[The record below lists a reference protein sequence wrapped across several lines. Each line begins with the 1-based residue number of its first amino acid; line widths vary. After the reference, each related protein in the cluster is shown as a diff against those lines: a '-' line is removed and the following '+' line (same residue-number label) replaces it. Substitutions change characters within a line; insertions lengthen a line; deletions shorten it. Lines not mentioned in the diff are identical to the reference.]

1 MLRIKD
7 LNVYYGG
14 IHALKGISLNVAE
27 EKVITLIGA
36 NGAGKSTLLR
46 TVTGLVTAAGGS
58 IKFFGREILGMPT
71 HRITQEGI
79 AMAPEG
85 RKVFVNVS
93 VHENLLMG
101 AYNRA
106 DRGEIQKDI
115 EMVFKTFP
123 RLKERAHQSA
133 GTLSGGEQQMLA
145 VGRALMSR
153 PKLLLLDEPSLG
165 LAPLLIREVFRI
177 IRKINQEGTTILL
190 IEQNAMAALHVADY
204 CYVLETGSIVL
215 EGTGKELL
223 NDRRVKEAYL
233 GESSDIPA

>member
-101 AYNRA
+101 AYNRV

-190 IEQNAMAALHVADY
+190 IEQNAMAALNVADY
-204 CYVLETGSIVL
+204 GYVLETGEIVL
-215 EGTGKELL
+215 EGTGKDLL
-223 NDRRVKEAYL
+223 RDERVRKAYL
-233 GESSDIPA
+233 GET